1 MNQDEIARA
10 SKEDLLQWFANASKT
25 AAQALGHTK
34 TAMNDQA
41 AARYK
46 NELHKR
52 GEQVERNEEVYAKG
66 LFNGPGSV

>member
-1 MNQDEIARA
+1 MTQDEISRA

-41 AARYK
+41 AKRYQA
-46 NELHKR
+46 ELKQR
-52 GEQVERNEEVYAKG
+52 GEPAAEINYEKG
-66 LFNGPGSV
+66 TFNGPGAV